1 MFVTEKWQD
10 KLAGEKTV
18 YWLRNQCFSGIRK
31 WEDSKKQIG
40 CIHSH
45 TQTIRTVSA
54 FWLSMGHGH
63 FCVFQS
69 WVFRPAFSSVTYRQS
84 RIFHSCVFSRPI
96 RSVLVFGLDNTATHS
111 FVLRMRGRVL
121 TSDWKGLRTPSRCLK
136 SMSLY
141 KIIYYQTDKF
151 RY

>member
-1 MFVTEKWQD
+1 MFQRHKKMRRLEETDRLHTLTHTNDTYCKCI
-10 KLAGEKTV
+10 LALYGAWTFFA
-18 YWLRNQCFSGIRK
+18 FSSPEFFVPRFRV
-31 WEDSKKQIG
+31 SLIG
-40 CIHSH
+40 SL
-45 TQTIRTVSA
+45 A
-54 FWLSMGHGH
+54 FSI
-63 FCVFQS
+63 
-69 WVFRPAFSSVTYRQS
+69 PAFSVVS
-84 RIFHSCVFSRPI
+84 RI
-96 RSVLVFGLDNTATHS
+96 LVFGLDNTATHS